1 MTLVVDKLPFVTLMA
16 AMVEIV
22 LILINGILV
31 FGQAIGFISTGE
43 NGAASYSFFQSF
55 T

>member
-1 MTLVVDKLPFVTLMA
+1 MTLVVDKLPFVTLMV

-43 NGAASYSFFQSF
+43 NGGELFIFQSF